1 MKRIILLLA
10 MAGLGLAAYSQ
21 KVYFIYLQTEPVQP
35 FFVKLNGKLH
45 SSSASGYLILSRLVD
60 STYTF
65 SIGFNRP
72 GLPEQPFSVK
82 VSQQDHGFLV
92 KDFGDK
98 GWGIVDLQTLNI
110 QYAATASTTGAAT
123 PKDPGKEVSPFTDLL
138 SKATGDPSLRES
150 PPAPKAEAKPDVKPD
165 VVAIEQPKSIPP
177 AVIPLSVPETATAI
191 PARETAPVVMEKKEE
206 APPAKIEAIPVK
218 AEPLVT
224 PKEEKKIEPTP
235 VVTEPVAKPPVVVD
249 TISKIPVVIEEKKE
263 PLNTEPVQEKAKVSE
278 LPAAKAEPVTPVVY
292 AKSVVTK
299 RSESSTTEGFGL
311 VFIDTWE
318 GGKSDTIR
326 LLIPNPKLVAE
337 LVKETPKADKK
348 FLDIQATAVKP
359 AEKKVLIEEKPKQP
373 EQPQPLAEVKTE
385 PKPAETPVE
394 KPISSGGCAETAS
407 ETDFFALRKS
417 MAAAEGDDEMIS
429 LAKKYFKLK
438 CFTAAQLKNLSALF
452 LNDEAKYNF
461 FDAAYKYTSDK
472 SAFASLETELK
483 DPYYINRFKAIL
495 GK

>member
-10 MAGLGLAAYSQ
+10 MAGLVLTAYSQ
-21 KVYFIYLQTEPVQP
+21 RIYFIYLQTEPVQP

-82 VSQQDHGFLV
+82 VNQQDHGFLV

-110 QYAATASTTGAAT
+110 QYAATPSATGAAT
-123 PKDPGKEVSPFTDLL
+123 PKDPGKEVSQFTDLL

-150 PPAPKAEAKPDVKPD
+150 PPAPKVEAKPVVKPD
-165 VVAIEQPKSIPP
+165 VVAIEQPKPIPP
-177 AVIPLSVPETATAI
+177 AVIPVSVTDTASAI
-191 PARETAPVVMEKKEE
+191 PPQETAPVVVEKKEIASPE
-206 APPAKIEAIPVK
+206 KIEAIPVK
-218 AEPLVT
+218 AEPLVI
-224 PKEEKKIEPTP
+224 PKEEKKTEPMP
-235 VVTEPVAKPPVVVD
+235 VVAEPVAKPPVTVD
-249 TISKIPVVIEEKKE
+249 TTNKIPVVIEEKKE
-263 PLNTEPVQEKAKVSE
+263 TFNTEPVQEKTKVNE
-278 LPAAKAEPVTPVVY
+278 LPAAKEEVSTPVVY

-311 VFIDTWE
+311 VFMDTWE
-318 GGKSDTIR
+318 GGRIDTIR
-326 LLIPNPKLVAE
+326 LLIPNPKRVAE
-337 LVKETPKADKK
+337 LVKETPQPDKK

-359 AEKKVLIEEKPKQP
+359 EEKKTTAEEKQKQSD
-373 EQPQPLAEVKTE
+373 EPQPVAAVKSD
-385 PKPAETPVE
+385 PKPEDKPV
-394 KPISSGGCAETAS
+394 SSGSCAETAS
-407 ETDFFALRKS
+407 ESDFFTLRKS
-417 MAAAEGDDEMIS
+417 MAAADGDDEMIS
-429 LAKKYFKLK
+429 QAKKYFKQK

-472 SAFASLETELK
+472 AAFAGLEGELK